1 MKTSIFTLLIFA
13 LSLMVSAQAPE
24 RFQYQTVVRDNA
36 GQPIANHNVSFRI
49 NIHEGSP
56 GGTVVYSETHTLSTN
71 DFGLVNLQVGGGTVV
86 SGTMAAIDWGSDEF
100 HLETELDA
108 SGGSSFT
115 SMGTSQLLSVP
126 YALSSGDKVWEK
138 NGANINYTA
147 GNVGIGLTSPTNSL
161 SILQP
166 IGNANSVRFESSDH
180 PSGKDL
186 LELVVPNTAS
196 ATSQFIEFQ
205 TGTSIVAAVNADGS
219 AEFSK
224 VTVDE
229 ELNATTSPDKGTVY
243 ANGLPIAYGYV
254 SSGTTT
260 ASLVTDYGVVSVT
273 KPAATTGEYRIVL
286 NNTIVGE
293 PVIIATSY
301 NAGPGDEIAT
311 ANKVSATEIEI
322 NIADGGGA
330 ALNSNFYFIVFG
342 SVQ

>member
-36 GQPIANHNVSFRI
+36 GQPIANQNVSFKI
-49 NIHEGSP
+49 NIHEGSS

-86 SGTMAAIDWGSDEF
+86 SGTMAAIDWGADEF

-108 SGGSSFT
+108 AGGASYV
-115 SMGTSQLLSVP
+115 SMGTTQLLSVP
-126 YALSSGDKVWEK
+126 YALSSGDKVWDK
-138 NGANINYTA
+138 NGTSAIYD
-147 GNVGIGLTSPTNSL
+147 GGKVGIGINTPSNFVEVT
-161 SILQP
+161 
-166 IGNANSVRFESSDH
+166 GANSAVLMSIEKTDAA
-180 PSGKDL
+180 GGNDV
-186 LELVVPNTAS
+186 LEIRTQTGAPNNA
-196 ATSQFIEFQ
+196 AFIEMQ
-205 TGTSIVAAVNADGS
+205 RGSTVEARVNADGS

-229 ELNATTSPDKGTVY
+229 DLNATTSPDKGTVY
-243 ANGLPIAYGYV
+243 ANGLPIAYGYI

-260 ASLVTDYGVVSVT
+260 ASLVTDYGVASVI

-301 NAGPGDEIAT
+301 NASPGDEIAT

-322 NIADGGGA
+322 NIADGSGT